1 MPGLS
6 QVKTD
11 TDNMYQ
17 KIRKP
22 IVISTAILFHLLLI
36 FHLFFSPVIIVMA
49 SWRSIINASFVAFA
63 LIILLSLFFGRA
75 YCSWFCPGCGVQ
87 EILSVFIK
95 RKSKNSKAL
104 YIKYF
109 IFALWIGAIITGYI
123 VNGIH
128 KIDLTYGMTDVTLAR
143 KIILTIGA
151 IVLIVPLTA
160 IFGRFASCK
169 YICWQAPFMII
180 GTKVRDYFK
189 IKGLRLKSDND
200 KCTSCNVCTLKCPM
214 NLDVMEKVKSGEME
228 DTECLLCGNC
238 IDHCK
243 QKAIIFSTSSAS

>member
-1 MPGLS
+1 
-6 QVKTD
+6 
-11 TDNMYQ
+11 MYQ

-49 SWRSIINASFVAFA
+49 AYKSIINASFVAFV
-63 LIILLSLFFGRA
+63 IMFLLSLFFGRA

-87 EILSVFIK
+87 ELLSFIIK
-95 RKSKNSKAL
+95 RKSKNSKAI

-109 IFALWIGAIITGYI
+109 IFIIWIGAIIFGY
-123 VNGIH
+123 VSTGIH
-128 KIDLTYGMTDVTLAR
+128 KIDLRYGMTDITLER
-143 KIILTIGA
+143 KVILTLGA

-160 IFGRFASCK
+160 IFGKFASCK

-180 GTKVRDYFK
+180 GTKIRDYFK
-189 IKGLRLKSDND
+189 LNGLYLKSNSK
-200 KCTSCNVCTLKCPM
+200 KCNECNACNINCPM
-214 NLDVMEKVKSGEME
+214 NLNIMENSRTNRFT
-228 DTECLLCGNC
+228 DSECILCGNC

-243 QKAIIFSTSSAS
+243 QSVLSFTFKNTITNA